1 MKVRS
6 AFRDLILLPFT
17 SVVSLPNSPVLSIAL
32 LSRADEN
39 KRRVEIMSIPA
50 HLDAVL
56 CFVSIKY
63 FLTRTKVE
71 FICFNDVAQ
80 LLPNGYICSL

>member
-6 AFRDLILLPFT
+6 AFRDLMLLPFT
-17 SVVSLPNSPVLSIAL
+17 SVVSLPNSPALAL

-39 KRRVEIMSIPA
+39 KRRVEMMSIPA